1 MKNILNALLVGV
13 ISMGYV
19 SLTQANEYPA
29 SDFQPKVLYK
39 DESYKPSSSSSS
51 STDSKY
57 PATNFQPKVVYKDP
71 NYKPSKSKKSSGK
84 IKSNTS
90 YSTSSSNKAEPAEVY
105 AKAEKKEDSDM
116 TLVIGLVVLVLVG
129 LFYVKNKSAPAEK
142 KGARRKPSYKKVVAS
157 AGEGQSRVA
166 KYLAEKQGGATG
178 VAKYLASKKETASS
192 SVAKYLAKR
201 KVAERQSAAA
211 KVSGVEKYLRDR
223 T

>member
-1 MKNILNALLVGV
+1 MKNILNALLVGF
-13 ISMGYV
+13 ILTGYV

-29 SDFQPKVLYK
+29 SDFKPKVLYK
-39 DESYKPSSSSSS
+39 DESYKPSASNSSAA
-51 STDSKY
+51 DSKY

-71 NYKPSKSKKSSGK
+71 NYKPSRSAKSSSRIRSSSSSTK
-84 IKSNTS
+84 TSTTDS
-90 YSTSSSNKAEPAEVY
+90 YSKAE
-105 AKAEKKEDSDM
+105 EKEGSDM

-129 LFYVKNKSAPAEK
+129 LFYVKNKNAPVEK
-142 KGARRKPSYKKVVAS
+142 KPARRKPSYKKAVAS
-157 AGEGQSRVA
+157 VGEGQSRVA

-201 KVAERQSAAA
+201 KVSERQNASAKA
-211 KVSGVEKYLRDR
+211 SGVEKYLRNR